1 MVQTSHSS
9 EAGGWE
15 VWSVSLA
22 DESVRVGG
30 VADHNGLGVT
40 SAVVVDGLADIDE
53 DGAVV
58 LEQIATLHTW
68 STGLGTDEEVVVDV
82 LECGGEVASDHNIV
96 EEGEGA
102 IMQLSLNT
110 FKDLLLEGQVEQVK
124 DNSLVLAKEL
134 ATIISNK
141 IG

>member
-1 MVQTSHSS
+1 MVQTSHSG

-40 SAVVVDGLADIDE
+40 SAVVVDGLAYINE

-58 LEQIATLHTW
+58 LEQIATLHAW
-68 STGLGTDEEVVVDV
+68 STGLGTDKEVVVDV
-82 LECGGEVASDHNIV
+82 LECSGEVACDHNFV

-102 IMQLSLNT
+102 
-110 FKDLLLEGQVEQVK
+110 VV
-124 DNSLVLAKEL
+124 
-134 ATIISNK
+134 
-141 IG
+141 